1 MKRSKN
7 KKIGYILLFLG
18 VIIISLAL
26 SQYYKPHIDVY
37 NTEPDIITETTNI
50 LGAFEND
57 EDAAN
62 KKFLDK
68 IIQINGQISKVE
80 ASENNG
86 IILTL
91 DNENKGLG
99 TVICHLSTEENKKLS
114 NLKEGQNV
122 VVKGICTGYLM
133 DVILVRCNVLNN

>member
-1 MKRSKN
+1 
-7 KKIGYILLFLG
+7 

-37 NTEPDIITETTNI
+37 NTKPDIITETTNI
-50 LGAFEND
+50 LNAFESD

-62 KKFLDK
+62 KKFVDK

-80 ASENNG
+80 ASENND

-91 DNENKGLG
+91 DNKNRGIGTIICQLSRKENKR
-99 TVICHLSTEENKKLS
+99 LS

-133 DVILVRCNVLNN
+133 DVILVRCNIIKN